1 MNAILLM
8 KRYAGE
14 SLGNSPRVVVLG
26 SCKVGNFVVS
36 TPLLRGLK
44 ERWPESTV
52 DFIGSDI
59 TIDFETSCP
68 WIDWR
73 CSWDS
78 SSANSGLA
86 LLQTLDERRAC
97 HGPVDLAINL
107 DGFNP
112 VTQVLASWL
121 QAKVH
126 SRWGLE
132 HESAAIDALG
142 RSASTTILSR
152 ARLGQPRFSQP
163 TSRVAQQQLHLRI
176 VLSNGLI
183 ETDVHAISLSSTAPS
198 FDVPDILIHCT
209 TARAAKVWSFHNWR
223 TVIDA
228 CTSKGLS
235 VGIVGSPSKTQQDA
249 YNSGGGE
256 DYLLHHTAL
265 IDLRGRTSLIEL
277 AGACEQAKAV
287 VSVDAGPM
295 HIAAA
300 VGTPTLALVGNDP
313 EGTGASP
320 IRLWL
325 PRTSN
330 LTRTISSFSC
340 DKCASNRF
348 RNDECLVDDHPCMR
362 DVHPTQVINWLST
375 LPSLRSKWHGN

>member
-1 MNAILLM
+1 MAQQRSI
-8 KRYAGE
+8 
-14 SLGNSPRVVVLG
+14 S
-26 SCKVGNFVVS
+26 
-36 TPLLRGLK
+36 
-44 ERWPESTV
+44 
-52 DFIGSDI
+52 
-59 TIDFETSCP
+59 
-68 WIDWR
+68 R
-73 CSWDS
+73 CSVD
-78 SSANSGLA
+78 GL
-86 LLQTLDERRAC
+86 D
-97 HGPVDLAINL
+97 
-107 DGFNP
+107 
-112 VTQVLASWL
+112 
-121 QAKVH
+121 
-126 SRWGLE
+126 
-132 HESAAIDALG
+132 
-142 RSASTTILSR
+142 
-152 ARLGQPRFSQP
+152 
-163 TSRVAQQQLHLRI
+163 
-176 VLSNGLI
+176 
-183 ETDVHAISLSSTAPS
+183 ETDVHAISLSSTAPG

-223 TVIDA
+223 TVIDT

-340 DKCASNRF
+340 DKCANNRF